1 MPTEASGVRKTPLN
15 NVIRR
20 SGGRCVEFAGW
31 EMPVQFQSV
40 IEEHLAVRTRAG
52 LFDVSHMG
60 EIGVEGPEALAFL
73 EHVTPNSVSRLEEG
87 QVQYSAILTPR
98 ATFVDDILVYRRGRD
113 RFLICVNA
121 SNVEKDFRYLQENA
135 SGRRARVENL
145 SDSYAQLA
153 LQGPRAAAILGR
165 IADQAVAG
173 VPWYHF
179 IEGSIG
185 GAPAILSR
193 TGYTGEDGFEIY
205 LAPKDAEKAWLSLM
219 EAGKEDGLVPCG
231 LGARDTLRLEARL
244 MLYGNDIDDTVTPLE
259 AGIGFIVKLEKG
271 KFLGS
276 EILREQKERGVT
288 RKLAGFEMTG
298 RGIARHGYP
307 LRVGGREVG
316 KVTSGSYAPFL
327 KKNVGLGYVPAGSA
341 AVGQEVEVVIRD
353 SAVPGRIVRTPFY
366 KRQA

>member
-1 MPTEASGVRKTPLN
+1 LPTEASGVRKTPLTDL
-15 NVIRR
+15 IRR
-20 SGGRCVEFAGW
+20 SGARCVDFAGW
-31 EMPVQFQSV
+31 DMPVQFRSV
-40 IEEHLAVRTRAG
+40 IEEHMAVRTRAG

-60 EIGVEGPEALAFL
+60 EIEVAGEDALAFL
-73 EHVTPNSVSRLEEG
+73 EHVTPNHVSRLEEG
-87 QVQYSAILTPR
+87 QVQYSALLTPR

-113 RFLICVNA
+113 RFLLCVNA
-121 SNVEKDFRYLQENA
+121 SNTEKDFRYLRESA
-135 SGRRARVENL
+135 AGRRLRVENL
-145 SDSYAQLA
+145 SSSYAQIA

-165 IADQAVAG
+165 VADQSVDG
-173 VPWYHF
+173 IPWYHF
-179 IEGSIG
+179 SEGSLG

-205 LAPKDAEKAWLSLM
+205 LAPEDAEKAWVSLM
-219 EAGKEDGLVPCG
+219 EAGKEDGITPCG
-231 LGARDTLRLEARL
+231 LAARDTLRLEARL

-259 AGIGFIVKLEKG
+259 AGIAFIVKLEKG

-276 EILREQKERGVT
+276 EILREQKERGVA

-298 RGIARHGYP
+298 RGIARHGHP

-327 KKNVGLGYVPAGSA
+327 KKNIALGYVPSGSA
-341 AVGQEVEVVIRD
+341 VVGQEIEVVIRD
-353 SAVPGRIVRTPFY
+353 NAVPGRIVQTPFY